1 MIHLHDLTIK
11 KVHQLLL
18 NKEISAFDLTK
29 EFFDYIEKKDK
40 TIGAYLSLLKD
51 EALRQANEVDKK
63 IAAGEEIPVLAGV
76 PLAIKDNIL
85 IKGEKTTCASK
96 ILENYQA
103 SYDATVIK
111 RLRQNYAVF
120 LGKTNLD
127 EFAMG
132 SSTENSAFQKTKN
145 PLDETTVPG
154 GSSGGSAAAVAS
166 HQAVAALGS
175 DTGGSVRQPASFC
188 GLVGL
193 KPTYGAV
200 SRFGLVAMA
209 SSLDQI
215 GPITKTVED
224 AAILLEAISGKDKY
238 DSTSENFSFRAKD
251 IYQKQ
256 NLKGVKIGLIKE
268 IDLSQLEKGLQESFS
283 QSIEILK
290 NLGAEIKEVSIPHI
304 NLSLAC
310 YYVLMPA
317 EVSSNLARYDG
328 LRYSPSD
335 KTGSLKEL
343 YFATRGEHFGT
354 EVKRRV
360 MLGTFV
366 LSSGYYDA
374 YYLKARQ
381 VQALIKKEFEKVF
394 QEVDVLISPTAPSAA
409 FKFGEKLNNPLEM
422 YLSDVFTVPANIA
435 GVPAISLPIYSAH
448 NPLPYGFQFI
458 GKHFDEANLLNI
470 AYLFE
475 KETNY
480 GTFNHAY

>member
-29 EFFDYIEKKDK
+29 EFFDYIEEKDK

-51 EALRQANEVDKK
+51 EALQQANEVDKK
-63 IAAGEEIPVLAGV
+63 IAASEEIPVLAGV
-76 PLAIKDNIL
+76 SLAIKDNIL

-145 PLDETTVPG
+145 PLDETRVPG
-154 GSSGGSAAAVAS
+154 GSSGGPAAAVAS
-166 HQAVAALGS
+166 HQCVAALGS

-224 AAILLEAISGKDKY
+224 SAILLEAISGKDKY
-238 DSTSENFSFRAKD
+238 DSTSENFSFRAD
-251 IYQKQ
+251 NIYQKQ

-268 IDLSQLEKGLQESFS
+268 IDLSQLEKGLQESFN
-283 QSIEILK
+283 QGIEILK

-304 NLSLAC
+304 NSSLAC

-335 KTGSLKEL
+335 KTGSLKKL
-343 YFATRGEHFGT
+343 YFATRGEYFGT

-381 VQALIKKEFEKVF
+381 VQVLIKKEFEEVF
-394 QEVDVLISPTAPSAA
+394 KNVDILISPTTPSAA

-435 GVPAISLPIYSAH
+435 GVPAISLPIYESKKS
-448 NPLPYGFQFI
+448 LPYGFQFI

-480 GTFNHAY
+480 GTFNHTH

>member
-111 RLRQNYAVF
+111 RLRKNNAIF

-435 GVPAISLPIYSAH
+435 GVPAISLPIYSAN

-480 GTFNHAY
+480 GTFNHTH